1 MNYPKIRKLSQIGYI
16 VFSFAILITLF
27 LPCVSLDRYTE
38 YDFNYGYYNTDYQGN
53 TTPIATKITPADFI
67 SALFGDRSDAGIAQ
81 AKYNKTKQELTIKLD
96 NGELTQEE
104 YNKKLASS
112 RSTSKYYAFALRFG
126 TESSLSRLQDRMFLH
141 SVILLVFY
149 VVSLIMF
156 IVNLINLLKPKRIL
170 SIANMFVGWI
180 EAVIY
185 LIFAIFT
192 FSLVL
197 TSSSS
202 IEGFSGSIKEEITT
216 CLSPTTLGFII
227 FFALIAYSIIVTFFE
242 QKDRKLEK
250 QNREIPVLISQSI
263 KPKNRYRKI
272 NSKKS
277 KYKNG
282 TKKKLRR

>member
-1 MNYPKIRKLSQIGYI
+1 MNYPKVRKLSQIGYI
-16 VFSFAILITLF
+16 LFSLVILTTFF

-38 YDFNYGYYNTDYQGN
+38 YDFSYGYYNPDYQGT

-67 SALFGDRSDAGIAQ
+67 SALFGDRSDAINAQ
-81 AKYNKTKQELTIKLD
+81 MKYNETKNELLVQLE
-96 NGELTQEE
+96 NGNLSQEE
-104 YNKKLASS
+104 FNKKLASS
-112 RSTSKYYAFALRFG
+112 RTTSKYYAFALRFG
-126 TESSLSRLQDRMFLH
+126 TEVSLSRLQDRMFLH

-149 VVSLIMF
+149 VVALIML
-156 IVNLINLLKPKRIL
+156 IVNLINYFKPKRIL
-170 SIANMFVGWI
+170 SIANMFIGWVQV
-180 EAVIY
+180 AIY

-197 TSSSS
+197 TSSNT

-216 CLSPTTLGFII
+216 CLSPATLGFITL
-227 FFALIAYSIIVTFFE
+227 FSLVAYSIIVTLFE
-242 QKDRKLEK
+242 KQDRKIEK
-250 QNREIPVLISQSI
+250 QNREIPVIVSQSI